1 MNSLNPVERPRTN
14 VFDLSHEVK
23 TTVDM
28 GWIYP
33 MLLLEA
39 LPGDKFLIKPEL
51 MARFI
56 PMLAPVMHRIRVI
69 QDFFFVPNR
78 IMWDGW
84 EKWITNQLEA
94 EPPYLNLTGA
104 SWTQITRLNTLH
116 YLGIPKGLTRTQAN
130 AYKLSAFPVAAYER
144 IWNEYYRDQNLQTES
159 IWATTS
165 LNNGA
170 NTYDFAESAP
180 YMRAWEHDYF
190 TSGLPW
196 AQKGDPVMIP
206 LFEGDR
212 ADVMYDNSKQLE
224 LIVKSTGIPLTG
236 SNYLQHSG
244 SNLISISGGSPN
256 LGIDPN
262 GTLYLDGGQAA
273 LINELRAAFALQS
286 FLEKNARGGTR
297 YIEWVQAHFTTSSSD
312 GRLQRP
318 EFIGRQQQNIVI
330 SEVLSTAE
338 TTDVVG
344 ALAGHGITFS
354 NGGTISKFCEE
365 HGYIMSIINIQP
377 VTSYSQGIHRLW
389 RRTDNLDYAV
399 PVFAHLGEQE
409 LKNWEIYADNTDG
422 QSGATFAYI
431 PRYQEY
437 RTAYDRFNGAMA
449 DDYLYWHLGRQ
460 FGLTRPLLNET
471 FITADVSKRIFA
483 VTTPASMDT
492 IQMSLYYDIKKIS
505 KLPKYAIPA
514 LT

>member
-1 MNSLNPVERPRTN
+1 
-14 VFDLSHEVK
+14 
-23 TTVDM
+23 
-28 GWIYP
+28 
-33 MLLLEA
+33 
-39 LPGDKFLIKPEL
+39 
-51 MARFI
+51 
-56 PMLAPVMHRIRVI
+56 
-69 QDFFFVPNR
+69 
-78 IMWDGW
+78 
-84 EKWITNQLEA
+84 
-94 EPPYLNLTGA
+94 
-104 SWTQITRLNTLH
+104 LH
-116 YLGIPKGLTRTQAN
+116 YLGIPKGLSRTQAN

-196 AQKGDPVMIP
+196 AQKGSPVTIP
-206 LFEGDR
+206 LFQDEKGN
-212 ADVMYDNSKQLE
+212 VLYDAAASSPLWRNNVTNAVATTAVGTLGLGAGILYSG
-224 LIVKSTGIPLTG
+224 TGQ
-236 SNYLQHSG
+236 YDF
-244 SNLISISGGSPN
+244 
-256 LGIDPN
+256 DPN
-262 GTLYLDGGQAA
+262 GSLYVPDAEAA
-273 LINELRAAFALQS
+273 MINELRAAFALQS

-354 NGGTISKFCEE
+354 NGGTITKFCEE
-365 HGYIMSIINIQP
+365 HGYIMSILNIQP

-389 RRTDNLDYAV
+389 RRTDNLDYAI

-449 DDYLYWHLGRQ
+449 DDYLFWHLGRQ
-460 FGLTRPLLNET
+460 FGLTRPLLNQS

-514 LT
+514 IT

>member
-28 GWIYP
+28 GWLYP

-69 QDFFFVPNR
+69 QDFYFVPNR

-94 EPPYLNLTGA
+94 EPPYLNLTGGL
-104 SWTQITRLNTLH
+104 WTEITRLNTLH
-116 YLGIPKGLTRTQAN
+116 YLGIPKGLSRTQAN

-196 AQKGDPVMIP
+196 AQKGSPVTIP
-206 LFEGDR
+206 LFQDEKGN
-212 ADVMYDNSKQLE
+212 VLYDAAASSPLWRNNVTNAVATTAVGTLGLGAGILYSG
-224 LIVKSTGIPLTG
+224 TGQ
-236 SNYLQHSG
+236 YDF
-244 SNLISISGGSPN
+244 
-256 LGIDPN
+256 DPN
-262 GTLYLDGGQAA
+262 GSLYVPDAEAA
-273 LINELRAAFALQS
+273 MINELRAAFALQS

-354 NGGTISKFCEE
+354 NGGTITKFCEE
-365 HGYIMSIINIQP
+365 HGYIMSILNIQP

-389 RRTDNLDYAV
+389 RRTDNLDYAI

-449 DDYLYWHLGRQ
+449 DDYLFWHLGRQ
-460 FGLTRPLLNET
+460 FGLTRPLLNQS

-514 LT
+514 IT